1 MNSDM
6 LIDVLLF
13 LLQHLLPFMEIEN
26 YEVSTQCRLHPNND
40 LFRDQE
46 QHKIH
51 LDINHWQCG
60 YCRKSFRAENFL
72 DKHFDNRHSNL
83 LNVVCSSC
91 YNHCS

>member
-1 MNSDM
+1 M

-60 YCRKSFRAENFL
+60 YCRKSFRAEKFL

-83 LNVVCSSC
+83 LNVVCCSC